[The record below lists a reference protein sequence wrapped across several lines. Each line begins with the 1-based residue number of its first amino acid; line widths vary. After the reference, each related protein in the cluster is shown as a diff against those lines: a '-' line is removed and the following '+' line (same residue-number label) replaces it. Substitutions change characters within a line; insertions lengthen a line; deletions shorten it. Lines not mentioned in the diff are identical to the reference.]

1 MKTIKI
7 YFVDFWSGFDPIDNF
22 FTKLLSVKYNVI
34 IDPVSPDY
42 VFYSCFSFNIYKYPN
57 AVKIYFTGEMMFL
70 ILTWLIMPLVFI
82 I

>member
-34 IDPVSPDY
+34 IDPVFPIMSFIH
-42 VFYSCFSFNIYKYPN
+42 VFH
-57 AVKIYFTGEMMFL
+57 L
-70 ILTWLIMPLVFI
+70 IL
-82 I
+82 